1 MSSFNP
7 NNIALDNGNLYGLPL
22 DLNTAACVVFP
33 VPWDVTVS
41 YKDGTANAPKIIQQ
55 ESLQVDL
62 YDLTYQNFWDKG
74 IYFEQPSE
82 IILNRSTIYR
92 NKAIQVLDK
101 MSNGSTIDNDSSL
114 RNEVQE
120 INQACKELMEF
131 VYTETKKFIDQDKK
145 VILLGG
151 DHSTPLGYIK
161 ALSEKYQDFGILQ
174 IDAHCDLREAY
185 EDFEFS
191 HASVMFNALKLK
203 SVQSLHQVG
212 IRDFCQEE
220 LDVASDSEK
229 KVQIYFDRDI
239 KYQMYAGTSWHQICE
254 NIVNNLPQ
262 FIYLSFDIDGLNPAL
277 CPNTGTPV
285 AGGFE
290 VDQIFYLLDMIKK
303 SGKQFIGMDLNEVG
317 NDVWDA
323 NVGARVLYRMIG
335 LWLS

>member
-41 YKDGTANAPKIIQQ
+41 YKDGTANAPNIIQQ

-82 IILNRSTIYR
+82 IILNKSTIYR

-185 EDFEFS
+185 EDFQFS

-220 LDVASDSEK
+220 LDVVSDSEK

-239 KYQMYAGTSWHQICE
+239 KYQMYAGISWHQICE

-303 SGKQFIGMDLNEVG
+303 SRKQFIGMDLNEVG

>member
-1 MSSFNP
+1 MSSFDP

-22 DLNTAACVVFP
+22 DLKTAACVVFP

-41 YKDGTANAPKIIQQ
+41 YKDGTANAPSIIQK

-62 YDLTYQNFWDKG
+62 FDLTYKNFWEKG
-74 IYFEQPSE
+74 VFFEQPSE
-82 IILNRSTIYR
+82 DIYNKSVNYR

-101 MSNGSTIDNDSSL
+101 MLNGSTIDNDISL
-114 RNEVQE
+114 KNEVQE
-120 INQACKELMEF
+120 INNACKDLMDF
-131 VYTETKKFIDQDKK
+131 VYSETKKYIDQDKK
-145 VILLGG
+145 VVLLGG

-161 ALSEKYQDFGILQ
+161 ALSEKYNDFGILQ

-203 SVQSLHQVG
+203 NVSSLHQVG

-220 LDVASDSEK
+220 LELVSNSK
-229 KVQIYFDRDI
+229 KKIHIYFDRDI
-239 KYQMYAGTSWHQICE
+239 KYQMYSGSTWHQICE

-290 VDQIFYLLDMIKK
+290 VDQIFYLLDMIKR
-303 SGKQFIGMDLNEVG
+303 SGKQFVGMDLNEVG
-317 NDVWDA
+317 NEIWDA